1 MRKLGKYGLFVLL
14 GIASWVPVL
23 VINVYSLGQIMRT
36 KMLVLPPYL
45 PEYLIYIAFT
55 VFFAVNALVIERFIR
70 QIEKFNVIDLL
81 WKLLVIGITGI
92 SITFLFRI
100 LADYMKSDVLYPEMM
115 GIAVSVNLYTL
126 FVFLLSAIF
135 IYRKLILYQKNK
147 RKVQFWRAF
156 QVVLLFAVVRMFM
169 EDGPDQTNLMLSIV
183 LPAFFLL
190 AMLLAANVNWS
201 AYLNINQK
209 LRSLFLIFII
219 GLLFMAYYYSFPF
232 DALHKVEGFLA
243 LMTSRFL
250 FLGLVFLFPLIY
262 TLFSGL
268 VLIFNL
274 PTSSVFEQRSSEL
287 ATIQAINQS
296 IQANLEIDKILKTL
310 MDASWLTSNATGGW
324 IESLWEAQQGNFNAN
339 NAEIP
344 YFKNITPQEI
354 DELRRSD
361 DITAKV
367 VEERKPQH
375 IRNLKKHKS
384 LRFARTRIKSLLAVP
399 ILTRDHP
406 VGVLYLINELP
417 SSFEEETII
426 SLMGLAEQAGVAIE
440 NGELFRESIKYERY
454 TEQLKIAKEVQEKI
468 LPQTLPSNSEVE
480 FFVVSQEVEE
490 IGGDYYDVHPE
501 KDKFKVAL
509 GDVSGKGTTAA
520 FYMAETKG
528 VFQALAHLEIG
539 PRDFIINANKALS
552 RCLNPGS
559 FMTLTYLQIDTVK
572 KEVEVMRAGHCPTLY
587 YHAQTDELTQHEQ
600 GGPGLAILRDGSYP
614 NYLSEPEIIPYRSGD
629 ILLLYTDGIMEA
641 RNAEMEEFGL
651 ERMKEIIY
659 EKRKAPGK
667 IIAESLLSEVK
678 KFTGG
683 AIEDDYSILV
693 IRFN

>member
-1 MRKLGKYGLFVLL
+1 M
-14 GIASWVPVL
+14 PVL
-23 VINVYSLGQIMRT
+23 AINVFSQGSILRT
-36 KMLVLPPYL
+36 NMLVLPPYL
-45 PEYLIYIAFT
+45 PEYLIFIAYT
-55 VFFAVNALVIERFIR
+55 VFFAVNTFVIERFIR

-100 LADYMKSDVLYPEMM
+100 LQDYMKGDVLHPEVY
-115 GIAVSVNLYTL
+115 GIAVSVNLYSL

-156 QVVLLFAVVRMFM
+156 QVVLLFAVVRIFM
-169 EDGPDQTNLMLSIV
+169 EDGPDLTNLMLSII

-232 DALHKVEGFLA
+232 DALHKVGGFLE
-243 LMTSRFL
+243 LMSSRFL

-324 IESLWEAQQGNFNAN
+324 IESLWEVKEGPYNAQVS
-339 NAEIP
+339 EIP

-354 DELRRSD
+354 EELRRSED
-361 DITAKV
+361 LTAKV
-367 VEERKPQH
+367 IEERKPQH
-375 IRNLKKHKS
+375 VRNLKKHKT
-384 LRFARTRIKSLLAVP
+384 LRFARTRIKSLLAIP

-417 SSFEEETII
+417 SSFEEETIV
-426 SLMGLAEQAGVAIE
+426 SLIGLAEQAGVAIE

-454 TEQLKIAKEVQEKI
+454 TEQLKIAKEVQEQI
-468 LPQTLPSNSEVE
+468 LPKTLPSSAEVE

-501 KDKFKVAL
+501 EGTFKVAL

-528 VFQALAHLEIG
+528 IFQALAHIDLD
-539 PRDFIINANKALS
+539 PKAFIVNANKALS
-552 RCLNPGS
+552 RCLKLGS
-559 FMTLTYLQIDTVK
+559 FMTLTYLHIDTVRK
-572 KEVEVMRAGHCPTLY
+572 QVAVMRAGHCPTLF
-587 YHAQTDELTQHEQ
+587 YHADSDSLTEHEH
-600 GGPGLAILRDGSYP
+600 GGPGLAIIRDGSYGKMIP
-614 NYLSEPEIIPYRSGD
+614 DPEIIPYQSGD
-629 ILLLYTDGIMEA
+629 LLILYTDGIMEA
-641 RNAEMEEFGL
+641 RNGELEEFGIA
-651 ERMKEIIY
+651 RMKEIIY
-659 EKRKAPGK
+659 SQRRAPGK
-667 IIAESLLSEVK
+667 IVAESLLSEVK

-683 AIEDDYSILV
+683 AIEDDYTLLV